1 MNIFITGGT
10 GFIGTPLVERLA
22 KDRTNKL
29 LVLSRRSQPRQPRVT
44 YLRGDLDDI
53 GRWKGQLMRF
63 KPTVAVHLA
72 WEGIPD
78 YSAPTSIKNLTASL
92 RLLDVLAG
100 AGCKKVICAG
110 SSWEKGFQAPRAEQ
124 RPPERTLA
132 FVAAKQALH
141 ELGLAMARERN
152 VSFSWARLMFVY
164 GPGQKTSSLIPYL
177 IACAQK
183 NQRPELKNPGA
194 KNDFIYVADVAEA
207 LAAIIKKG
215 QPDTTYEI
223 GSGALTTVRD
233 VVRLVFKTYGVPLP
247 AAALKRQPPSAS
259 FSGVR
264 ADPAVIRGL
273 GWRPKTSLQAGI
285 KKMVDSYA
293 SN

>member
-29 LVLSRRSQPRQPRVT
+29 LVLSRQSHTHQPGIA
-44 YLRGDLDDI
+44 YLRGNLHNI
-53 GRWKGQLMRF
+53 QHWQKQLQRF
-63 KPTVAVHLA
+63 KPAVAIHLA
-72 WEGIPD
+72 WEDIPD

-124 RPPERTLA
+124 RPAERTLP
-132 FVAAKQALH
+132 FIAAKRALQ
-141 ELGLAMARERN
+141 EIGSALARERN
-152 VSFSWARLMFVY
+152 MSFIWARLMFVY
-164 GPGQKTSSLIPYL
+164 GPGQKASSLIPYL
-177 IACAQK
+177 ISCAQK
-183 NQRPELKNPGA
+183 NQLPVIKNPGV
-194 KNDFIYVADVAEA
+194 KNDFIYVTDVAAA

-215 QPDTTYEI
+215 QHDTMYEI
-223 GSGALTTVRD
+223 GSGVLTTVRD
-233 VVRLVFKTYGVPLP
+233 VGQLVFKIHGIPLP
-247 AAALKRQPPSAS
+247 ATAKRQLSNPS

-264 ADPAVIRGL
+264 ADVTAIQGL
-273 GWRPKTSLQAGI
+273 GWRPKISLPAGI
-285 KKMVDSYA
+285 KKMIS
-293 SN
+293 

>member
-10 GFIGTPLVERLA
+10 GFIGTPLGERLA

-92 RLLDVLAG
+92 WLLDVLAG

-152 VSFSWARLMFVY
+152 VSFS
-164 GPGQKTSSLIPYL
+164 
-177 IACAQK
+177 
-183 NQRPELKNPGA
+183 
-194 KNDFIYVADVAEA
+194 
-207 LAAIIKKG
+207 
-215 QPDTTYEI
+215 
-223 GSGALTTVRD
+223 
-233 VVRLVFKTYGVPLP
+233 
-247 AAALKRQPPSAS
+247 
-259 FSGVR
+259 
-264 ADPAVIRGL
+264 
-273 GWRPKTSLQAGI
+273 
-285 KKMVDSYA
+285 
-293 SN
+293 